1 LVLIKKRK
9 LAVFQDNNNHTLY
22 LHKPPWPRSSH
33 PLTLPQFG
41 FVRSL
46 RATSNDRDISF
57 PPIVSLVG
65 GGD

>member
-1 LVLIKKRK
+1 
-9 LAVFQDNNNHTLY
+9 
-22 LHKPPWPRSSH
+22 
-33 PLTLPQFG
+33 LPQFG